1 MTELQTYAPTHFKTH
16 DHEHAAAR
24 RRRSSS
30 ATRHF
35 IRHYVEMVVA
45 MFLGMAV
52 LGLPAGWA
60 LGAAGSSWSEL
71 NTDAPALM
79 LLGMA
84 ATMTIPMVAWMRYR
98 GHGWRPNTEMAA
110 SMILPTFASVGL
122 LAARAMDIDALLA
135 IEHVAMLLAMLA
147 AMLLR
152 RDEYTHHHARAAGP
166 ELASA

>member
-1 MTELQTYAPTHFKTH
+1 MTDLHTHSTIQSP
-16 DHEHAAAR
+16 EHAAAQPR
-24 RRRSSS
+24 RLSSS
-30 ATRHF
+30 TRHF

-60 LGAAGSSWSEL
+60 LGAVGSSWSEL

-84 ATMTIPMVAWMRYR
+84 ITMTVPMVAWMRYR
-98 GHGWRPNTEMAA
+98 GHGWRANTELAA
-110 SMILPTFASVGL
+110 SMVLPTFAAIGV
-122 LAARAMDIDALLA
+122 LATGAMDIDALL
-135 IEHVAMLLAMLA
+135 IVEHVAMLFGMLA

-152 RDEYTHHHARAAGP
+152 LDEYTHHHAG
-166 ELASA
+166 